1 MSYQYR
7 FTSGPY
13 ASHVYI
19 SKKIDEIYTE
29 IFTFQ
34 LDYGCSDGTH
44 FDIYFEKK
52 WSTVKDLSELQDN
65 VKELFILGANH
76 ILEKLDGYSGCSD
89 KALIDLKNLLQK

>member
-19 SKKIDEIYTE
+19 SKDGIEV
-29 IFTFQ
+29 FTFQ

-52 WSTVKDLSELQDN
+52 WSTVKGLSELQNN